1 MKKFISPGT
10 MAVFVLLPLFFFLA
24 AVVAVAEVSGAQ
36 ATGLFG
42 VERSEVCV
50 VADRAPGEP
59 TFAVELD
66 GKTYHVCCTKC
77 EARLKEDPSLRYSID
92 PVTGR
97 AVDKADAFIA
107 VTEDGM
113 AFYFESEKTARIFD
127 AILMGRAGGAEVY

>member
-10 MAVFVLLPLFFFLA
+10 MAVFLLLPLFFFLA
-24 AVVAVAEVSGAQ
+24 AVVAVAEVTGAQ

-66 GKTYHVCCTKC
+66 GKTYHVCCAKC
-77 EARLKEDPSLRYSID
+77 EARLKEDPSLRYSVD

-107 VTEDGM
+107 VVEDGR

-127 AILMGRAGGAEVY
+127 AILRGRAGGAEVY

>member
-1 MKKFISPGT
+1 MKKFIVPGT
-10 MAVFVLLPLFFFLA
+10 MAVFLLLPLFFFLA
-24 AVVAVAEVSGAQ
+24 TVAVAEGGDAK
-36 ATGLFG
+36 AAGLFG

-66 GKTYHVCCTKC
+66 GKTYHVCCAKC
-77 EARLKEDPSLRYSID
+77 EARLKEDPSFRFSID

-107 VTEDGM
+107 VIEDGR

-127 AILMGRAGGAEVY
+127 AILRGRAGGAEVY